1 PYPSAG
7 KVERV
12 RKLTR
17 RSARKSEGLRITG
30 GGRDCDENRVRAS
43 LCAVGSI
50 GAAPEVLYRDA
61 RARLLLGRTGA
72 LRGARAR
79 RRPAGHEPPRR
90 GGSGAGA
97 VRASER
103 ASRPSGG
110 ACPRASPLGPPAP
123 SEALRRGGSGLSFS
137 EPTPASPAPSPG
149 AAHPPLP
156 ALAAA
161 AR

>member
-1 PYPSAG
+1 EGRGCLEPRVAFKLSWRPYPSAG

-17 RSARKSEGLRITG
+17 SSARKSEGLRITG

-79 RRPAGHEPPRR
+79 RRPPRTPCRAG
-90 GGSGAGA
+90 
-97 VRASER
+97 V
-103 ASRPSGG
+103 PS
-110 ACPRASPLGPPAP
+110 
-123 SEALRRGGSGLSFS
+123 ALRPGSSAVVSGSTLG
-137 EPTPASPAPSPG
+137 E
-149 AAHPPLP
+149 L
-156 ALAAA
+156 
-161 AR
+161 